1 MTNKTAKAELRRLRD
16 EVITSESPFY
26 GGKNRCFKTTEI
38 PNTTLCCTLRM
49 LYTFKK
55 IYLFIL
61 IKQPLLFLNL
71 SEFIHS
77 VISIMAAA
85 ADSCRARNNKNKHL
99 KCEKGYLY
107 FLVKS
112 PKETLQ

>member
-49 LYTFKK
+49 LYTF
-55 IYLFIL
+55 
-61 IKQPLLFLNL
+61 
-71 SEFIHS
+71 
-77 VISIMAAA
+77 
-85 ADSCRARNNKNKHL
+85 
-99 KCEKGYLY
+99 
-107 FLVKS
+107 
-112 PKETLQ
+112 